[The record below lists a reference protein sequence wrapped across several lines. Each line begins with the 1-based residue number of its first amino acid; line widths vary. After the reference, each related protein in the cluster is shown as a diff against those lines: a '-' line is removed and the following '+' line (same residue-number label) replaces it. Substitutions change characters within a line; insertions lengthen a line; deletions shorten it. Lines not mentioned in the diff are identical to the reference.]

1 MMGMRLVAARF
12 GRVLLFLF
20 AAFAGVQAWAAIEE
34 ITVSTRKLEE
44 DVQSV
49 PIAIQAIGAD
59 EISRKG
65 IVSLDGLLQQSS
77 SLILDK
83 GFSPQDQRIVIRGLS
98 PTRGRQNVAVLQ
110 DGIDIS
116 SEAISTAGGS
126 LLINPRLFDLERVEI
141 VKGPQNALYGR
152 SAFAGAINYITR
164 KPGDEFRARVGM
176 DVGNYGQ
183 QEFSADV
190 SGPLSDSLAL
200 GFTGM
205 VWNHDGYYDN
215 ALTGGD
221 MGGSEGTSVAGTV
234 VLTPTDN
241 VSITARVEHL
251 DDEFGTTPFAV
262 MPFNATFAVP
272 QSAIDAGITAATEV
286 AGVNGDAVDGD
297 QLTPMMSE
305 RPQSCLDPTD
315 VTTCGDYEG
324 TDRNNTRA
332 TLTID
337 WDLGNLAFTSLT
349 HFADTRSVQREGQED
364 TSASNAPTAAEL
376 FYDNRTDLFS
386 QEIRLASNTDGAL
399 TWVIGGLFWNEEVR
413 FDDGAYTCLNYT
425 DVFAGFPAGPQPCGP
440 IMANIGGT
448 VPLNP
453 DRWERDTE
461 HYSIYGLI
469 EWGFL
474 ENWKI
479 AFEGRNT
486 WEDLDVG
493 GPNTDNGIFDPSG
506 NLCIFFGLA
515 PCPELGPGTDAL
527 GNTTMADVR
536 RATDDDDFF
545 APKLTLTWDATDN
558 SIAYLS
564 WARAYKPKGISLL
577 LGGTGGFYDDTCG
590 TAANPDCVDPVSGFR
605 FGQEKLDAYE
615 VGFKSDLADNRVRL
629 NAAMFFQDFKNKQVS
644 TQIADPNTGVLSP
657 RIVNAGKAEVW
668 GFELE
673 TMWVPTDNLSMSLA
687 YTWLDTEYTEYRQF
701 TTGSGTI
708 GYVGNCT
715 PTTVAGQ
722 LGCLV
727 DYSGNELEDAPENAL
742 VGNLRWQS
750 GLVGATD
757 WFFEGGF
764 TYQDDRFD
772 SAQNTLVFPAYVLF
786 DFRVGITNENLDL
799 TLYVDNAFDDDTVK
813 TGFGDGSIPTFF
825 AAGAFLNQGTLYMPD
840 KRSFG
845 ARLVYRF
852 GATN

>member
-1 MMGMRLVAARF
+1 MMGMRFVVPALGRALV
-12 GRVLLFLF
+12 FLF
-20 AAFAGVQAWAAIEE
+20 AASMGAQAWAAIEE

-44 DVQSV
+44 NVQSV

-83 GFSPQDQRIVIRGLS
+83 GFSPQDQRIVVRGLS

-190 SGPLSDSLAL
+190 SGPLSESIAL

-215 ALTGGD
+215 ALTRGD

-251 DDEFGTTPFAV
+251 DDEFGVTPFGV
-262 MPFNATFAVP
+262 MPFNAMFTVP
-272 QSAIDAGITAATEV
+272 QSAIDAGIVSVPAV
-286 AGVNGDAVDGD
+286 AGVNGDAFDGD

-305 RPQSCLDPTD
+305 RPQSCLDPSD
-315 VTTCGDYEG
+315 VTTCGDFEG

-337 WDLGNLAFTSLT
+337 WDLGAVALTSLT
-349 HFADTRSVQREGQED
+349 HFADTRSVQREGSED
-364 TSASNAPTAAEL
+364 VSASTSNVAAEL
-376 FYDNRTDLFS
+376 FFDNRTDLFS
-386 QEIRLASNTDGAL
+386 QEFRLASNDDGAL
-399 TWVIGGLFWNEEVR
+399 TWVIGGLFWNEEVE
-413 FDDGAYTCLNYT
+413 FDDGAYTCL
-425 DVFAGFPAGPQPCGP
+425 DFSGAPCGP
-440 IMANIGGT
+440 SMANIGVT

-461 HYSIYGLI
+461 HYSVYGLV
-469 EWGFL
+469 EWEFL
-474 ENWKI
+474 ERWKL

-493 GPNTDNGIFDPSG
+493 GPNTDNGLIDPSG
-506 NLCIFFGLA
+506 NLCLIFGLPFTCPA
-515 PCPELGPGTDAL
+515 PGPGTD
-527 GNTTMADVR
+527 GFGVTTVADVR
-536 RATDDDDFF
+536 PASEDDDFF
-545 APKLTLTWDATDN
+545 APKLSVTWDATDN
-558 SIAYLS
+558 SIVYLS
-564 WARAYKPKGISLL
+564 WARAFKPKGISLL
-577 LGGTGGFYDDTCG
+577 LGGTGGFYDDGC
-590 TAANPDCVDPVSGFR
+590 AADPNCSDPVANFR
-605 FGQEKLDAYE
+605 FDQEKLDAYE
-615 VGFKSDLADNRVRL
+615 LGYKSDLADNRVRL
-629 NAAMFFQDFKNKQVS
+629 NAALFFQDFKNKQVS
-644 TQIADPNTGVLSP
+644 TQVTDPDTGVLSP

-668 GFELE
+668 GLE
-673 TMWVPTDNLSMSLA
+673 IETQWVPTDNLSLSLS
-687 YTWLDTEYTEYRQF
+687 YTWLDTEYTQYTQF
-701 TTGSGTI
+701 TSGAGTI

-715 PTTVAGQ
+715 PVTVAGQ
-722 LGCLV
+722 LGCNV

-742 VGNLRWQS
+742 VGNARWQS
-750 GLVGATD
+750 NLVGTTD

-764 TYQDDRFD
+764 EYQDDRFD
-772 SAQNTLVFPAYVLF
+772 SAQNTLVFPSYVLV
-786 DFRVGITNENLDL
+786 DFRAGITNENLDL

-813 TGFGDGSIPTFF
+813 TGFGDGSVPTF
-825 AAGAFLNQGTLYMPD
+825 AATGLFLNQGTLYMPD

-845 ARLVYRF
+845 ARLTYRF
-852 GATN
+852 GETN